1 MENAQLISL
10 SRQIALRNQ
19 IDVVASNMA
28 NINTTGFKA
37 QRMVFE
43 EVTMPLAEA
52 SEFKQSDQRLSY
64 VQDYGTS
71 FNMLQGSVRLTGNEL
86 DVAVDGDGWFAIA
99 MPDGSET
106 YTRDGSFKLDNT
118 GKLVTSTGKEVL
130 TDGGPITF
138 TAQDGKIT
146 ISDDG
151 TISTELGLRGKLKM
165 VSFET
170 PQMAKAIGENLY
182 TYENAIPMRNGK
194 VIQGGLEGSN
204 VNSIIEVAH
213 MIEITRAYETVST
226 MMQKTDDLR
235 ENAISKLGS
244 LRA

>member
-10 SRQIALRNQ
+10 SRQITLRNQ
-19 IDVVASNMA
+19 MDVVASNMA
-28 NINTTGFKA
+28 NVNTSGFKA

-43 EVTMPLAEA
+43 EVTMPLADA
-52 SEFKQSDQRLSY
+52 TAFKRSDQRLSY

-71 FNMLQGSVRLTGNEL
+71 FNMMQGSVRLTGNEF
-86 DVAVDGDGWFAIA
+86 DVAVDGDGWFAIE
-99 MPDGSET
+99 MPNAGEA
-106 YTRDGSFKLDNT
+106 YTRDGSFKIDNT
-118 GKLVTSTGKEVL
+118 GKLVTSEGKAVL
-130 TDGGPITF
+130 TDGGPIVF
-138 TAQDGKIT
+138 TPQDGKIT

-170 PQMAKAIGENLY
+170 PQMARAIGENLY

-204 VNSIIEVAH
+204 VNGIIEVAH
-213 MIEITRAYETVST
+213 MIETTRAYETVT
-226 MMQKTDDLR
+226 KMMQKTDDLR